1 MTYKLPLFPLNAVL
15 FPGFTISLHVFE
27 ERYRLMIERCLEQ
40 EAPFGIVLIRKGPE
54 VGGDAIPYQIG
65 TVATIQQS
73 KQLPDGRYYLNAL
86 GQRRF
91 RVQYIAHRQPY
102 PLASVADLPEEFGGA
117 EIENAAQQLRE
128 LYARYWAAV
137 NTATGSQHKPE
148 TPPEQVVNLT
158 YWMAQHLNVNNQQK
172 QRWLE
177 ADVAT
182 RLREMS
188 GAIRNELLILPDQN
202 NEEPGNMFGM
212 NSWN

>member
-102 PLASVADLPEEFGGA
+102 P
-117 EIENAAQQLRE
+117 
-128 LYARYWAAV
+128 
-137 NTATGSQHKPE
+137 
-148 TPPEQVVNLT
+148 
-158 YWMAQHLNVNNQQK
+158 
-172 QRWLE
+172 
-177 ADVAT
+177 
-182 RLREMS
+182 
-188 GAIRNELLILPDQN
+188 
-202 NEEPGNMFGM
+202 
-212 NSWN
+212 